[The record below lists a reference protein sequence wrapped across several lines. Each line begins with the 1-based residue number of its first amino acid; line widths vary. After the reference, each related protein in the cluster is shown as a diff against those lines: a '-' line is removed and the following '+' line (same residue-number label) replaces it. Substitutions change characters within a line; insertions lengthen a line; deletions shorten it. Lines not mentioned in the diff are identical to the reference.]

1 MIFYRVAIAGFIS
14 TAVLLTACGGGG
26 NAANTTAAATPAAT
40 ANSVTVSGA
49 TGGQAANNG
58 LKTVASVTA
67 TASTSGGT
75 SFTNV
80 VGSLGG
86 TGDRLSV
93 VFVTATGVITDVS
106 LHFGSTLTLPNYMAA
121 VCGPCTGVTVSTS
134 AKTITFAGTAV
145 NNGAT
150 PPVTQATLDGMVAF

>member
-1 MIFYRVAIAGFIS
+1 MILHRLAIASLFS
-14 TAVLLTACGGGG
+14 AAAVLTACGGGG
-26 NAANTTAAATPAAT
+26 STATTTTATPVATT
-40 ANSVTVSGA
+40 NSVTVSGA

-58 LKTVASVTA
+58 VKTVASVTA

-75 SFTNV
+75 SYTNV

-86 TGDRLSV
+86 SGDTLSV
-93 VFVTATGVITDVS
+93 VFVTATGAVTDVS
-106 LHFGSTLTLPNYMAA
+106 LHFGASPALPNYLSA

-134 AKTITFAGTAV
+134 AKTITFVATAV

-150 PPVTQATLDGMVAF
+150 PPVTQATLNGTVGF